1 MYGFSLFVCLPD
13 GLSSPPSVGTGTGM
27 RLLTLQTYGK
37 AAGFGAFEVL
47 PIEDFGIWRFY
58 RLS

>member
-1 MYGFSLFVCLPD
+1 MR
-13 GLSSPPSVGTGTGM
+13 PS
-27 RLLTLQTYGK
+27 TLQTYGQ

-47 PIEDFGIWRFY
+47 PIEDFGFWRFY